1 MTKVDTFKPINIDL
15 LNLRKICKILYIT
28 CLFTKIFLFGKNW
41 HLSHGLKIVLV
52 QFQKKFTVPHFA
64 EGWPKNFEL
73 LPDNSFDTG
82 FQKIVLSSLLLFSG
96 ACY

>member
-1 MTKVDTFKPINIDL
+1 MTKVGTFKPINIDL

-52 QFQKKFTVPHFA
+52 QFHKKFTVPHFA
-64 EGWPKNFEL
+64 EGGPKRLRTF
-73 LPDNSFDTG
+73 TR
-82 FQKIVLSSLLLFSG
+82 
-96 ACY
+96 